1 VFRAVYLSLK
11 TALDVA
17 APEAKDLNER
27 LMNLYAAKTD
37 LESLTDTAVHFA
49 ACS

>member
-1 VFRAVYLSLK
+1 MSPLLK
-11 TALDVA
+11 
-17 APEAKDLNER
+17 PETFNER
-27 LMNLYAAKTD
+27 LMNLYAAKSD